1 MTAPAPPAS
10 GPAARASAPAA
21 RAGHPAHPARPDP
34 PAPPTPPTRPA
45 HPADRAAVVGHRA
58 ADVSYRQLWAAD
70 PDAWRAAGAAWR
82 GLTEP
87 VAHRAGE
94 LAAGAAVL
102 RGGWS
107 GGAADAADARLA
119 ALRGELTA
127 VRPALIEADQ
137 VLAEF
142 AARLGVAKA
151 RLAAAVAHAE
161 AAGLLVDRQG
171 RVTAGPARAPATA
184 RPGTGRTDTGA
195 AGAGGSSAGGTGAGV
210 SGGSGSGGAGG
221 SGTGPAGAGAAIRAA
236 LELAGAADREA
247 AARLG
252 ALADGARVAWA
263 DVPPPGRPAP
273 GADPATVRAWW
284 AGLTPAQRRWLVAY
298 EPGLV
303 GRLDGVPVAARD
315 QANRLLLGA
324 RREELL
330 AARRRLLERVPR
342 GPVELAGLA
351 RVGKSLAGLDAL
363 AARLAGDEQPRAYL
377 LGLGTAGEGR
387 AVVAL
392 GNPDRSARVLTYV
405 PGMTAGLHD
414 VPGELGRAARVLSRC
429 GALDSGQE
437 AAAVLWLDYDA
448 PDFLHEA
455 AWPGQARDAGPALHR
470 FQEGLRATHDD
481 PPGRQTVL
489 GHSYGSL
496 VVGTAARD
504 HGLAADALVFVG
516 SPGVGVAHAGELG
529 LPPGQVWASTAP
541 DDVIRWA
548 RSPDELARRAL
559 LGASPVGPAIGAL
572 LGAPER
578 ELWFGQDP
586 SHPGFGGRTFPS
598 GRHGHTGYWEAGNP
612 ALDGMAR
619 VVLGR

>member
-1 MTAPAPPAS
+1 MTVPAPPAAV
-10 GPAARASAPAA
+10 PAARA
-21 RAGHPAHPARPDP
+21 AHPAR
-34 PAPPTPPTRPA
+34 PTRPA
-45 HPADRAAVVGHRA
+45 HPAEHV
-58 ADVSYRQLWAAD
+58 ADVGYRRLWAAD
-70 PDAWRAAGAAWR
+70 PGAWRAAGAAWR

-87 VAHRAGE
+87 VARRAGE

-127 VRPALIEADQ
+127 VSPALIEADQ

-142 AARLGVAKA
+142 AGRLGVAKA
-151 RLAAAVAHAE
+151 RLAAAVARAD

-171 RVTAGPARAPATA
+171 RVAAGPAHTAPPAA
-184 RPGTGRTDTGA
+184 GGAGAGTGRSGA
-195 AGAGGSSAGGTGAGV
+195 SAGAGTSGAGT
-210 SGGSGSGGAGG
+210 SGVGVAE
-221 SGTGPAGAGAAIRAA
+221 AGAAIRAA

-247 AARLG
+247 ATRLD
-252 ALADGARVAWA
+252 ALADAARVAWA
-263 DVPPPGRPAP
+263 DVPPPGRPPP

-284 AGLTPAQRRWLVAY
+284 AGLTPAQRRWLVAH

-342 GPVELAGLA
+342 GPVELAGLS

-377 LGLGTAGEGR
+377 LRLGTAGEGR

-429 GALDSGQE
+429 GALDPGQE

-448 PDFLHEA
+448 PDSLHEA

-496 VVGTAARD
+496 VVGTAARE

-516 SPGVGVAHAGELG
+516 SPGVGVRHAGELG
-529 LPPGQVWASTAP
+529 LPTGQVWASTAP

-548 RSPDELARRAL
+548 RPPDELARRAL